1 MSGISDKE
9 GELPCYATPYSNY
22 YSGVPFYRFRFKFI
36 VYLMFFLVTFHFSLS
51 FFNSA
56 FYFFSIN
63 IQIMSSVS
71 QEDKIQSALEYCC
84 CGRIQKQ

>member
-9 GELPCYATPYSNY
+9 GELPCYATPYNC
-22 YSGVPFYRFRFKFI
+22 SGVPFYRFRFKCI
-36 VYLMFFLVTFHFSLS
+36 VYLMFFIVTFHFSLS
-51 FFNSA
+51 FFSSA
-56 FYFFSIN
+56 FHFFSIN